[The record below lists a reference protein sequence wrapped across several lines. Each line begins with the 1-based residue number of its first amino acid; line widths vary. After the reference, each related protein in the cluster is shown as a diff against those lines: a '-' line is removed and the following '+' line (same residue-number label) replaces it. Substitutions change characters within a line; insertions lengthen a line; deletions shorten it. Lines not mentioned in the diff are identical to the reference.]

1 MNEKLYFQAEKKEE
15 ENKEEDVKIDV
26 DLSALSESEKLALLN
41 KECPELLTYIEDY
54 KRKYIYGNRTV
65 FTL

>member
-1 MNEKLYFQAEKKEE
+1 MNANLYFQAEKKEE
-15 ENKEEDVKIDV
+15 EKIEKDEKIDV

-54 KRKYIYGNRTV
+54 KREYVYRNRTV